1 MIKEIHSQIN
11 WLDVINPTD
20 EDLNFLKEKFD
31 FHPVLLSELKDP
43 STRMKIEVY
52 DRLMFMIYYFA
63 NYNEFEQTS
72 ETIEV
77 DFILTKDT
85 IITVRYQNYIVVDQI
100 FNSLKDNPSNP
111 YLAQTP
117 AHLLYY
123 ILEEG
128 LTFSLRQLAHIRE
141 KIQKI
146 EDELFNKNKNYQ
158 KNLIEKIA
166 IVKRDVLN
174 QRLIARPQHPI
185 LESLKQKGVQ
195 FFGKD
200 LEIYF
205 NDLLGDYEKV
215 WINLDNLKE
224 TIESL
229 ENTNNTFFESRTNE
243 VVKILTILT
252 FIMFPFSVIPNMFGM
267 NIEAI
272 PWAGS
277 PFGFLYVLGS
287 MILFAIIFL
296 LIIKI
301 KKWF

>member
-1 MIKEIHSQIN
+1 MKKEINSQIN
-11 WLDVINPTD
+11 WIDLVNPTD
-20 EDLNFLKEKFD
+20 EGLNHLKQKYDLHEILI
-31 FHPVLLSELKDP
+31 SELKEP
-43 STRMKIEVY
+43 STRTKIEIY
-52 DRLMFMIYYFA
+52 DRLMFIVYYLP
-63 NYNEFEQTS
+63 NYNEEEQNS
-72 ETIEV
+72 KAIEI
-77 DFILTKDT
+77 DFLLTKDS
-85 IITVRYQNYIVVDQI
+85 IITVRYQNYIMIDQI
-100 FNSLKDNPSNP
+100 FDSLKNDLSNY
-111 YLAQTP
+111 YLNQTP

-128 LTFSLRQLAHIRE
+128 LTFSLRQLVHIHD

-146 EDELFNKNKNYQ
+146 EDELFEKENHKE
-158 KNLIEKIA
+158 LIKKIA
-166 IVKRDVLN
+166 IIKRDVLN
-174 QRLIARPQHPI
+174 QRLIARPQHSI

-229 ENTNNTFFESRTNE
+229 ENTNNTFFESKTNE
-243 VVKILTILT
+243 IVKILTIIT

-267 NIEAI
+267 NIDFI
-272 PWAGS
+272 PFS
-277 PFGFLYVLGS
+277 TSLYGFWYVIAL
-287 MILFAIIFL
+287 ITFITLIFL
-296 LIIKI
+296 AAIKI

>member
-1 MIKEIHSQIN
+1 MRKEIHSQIN
-11 WLDVINPTD
+11 WIDLVNPTD
-20 EDLNFLKEKFD
+20 EDLNHLKQKYDLHEI
-31 FHPVLLSELKDP
+31 LISELKEP
-43 STRMKIEVY
+43 STRTKIEIY
-52 DRLMFMIYYFA
+52 DRLMFIVYYLP
-63 NYNEFEQTS
+63 NYNEEEQNS
-72 ETIEV
+72 EAIEI
-77 DFILTKDT
+77 DFLLTKDS
-85 IITVRYQNYIVVDQI
+85 IITVRYQNYLIIDQI
-100 FNSLKDNPSNP
+100 FDSLKNDLSNY
-111 YLAQTP
+111 YLNQTP

-128 LTFSLRQLAHIRE
+128 LTFSLRQLAHIHD

-146 EDELFNKNKNYQ
+146 EDELFEKENHKE
-158 KNLIEKIA
+158 LIKKIA
-166 IVKRDVLN
+166 IIKRDVLN
-174 QRLIARPQHPI
+174 QRLIARPQHPT

-229 ENTNNTFFESRTNE
+229 ENTNNTFFESKTNE
-243 VVKILTILT
+243 VVKILTIIT

-267 NIEAI
+267 NMDFI
-272 PWAGS
+272 PFS
-277 PFGFLYVLGS
+277 TSLYGFWYVIAL
-287 MILFAIIFL
+287 ITFIALIFLAII
-296 LIIKI
+296 KT

>member
-20 EDLNFLKEKFD
+20 EDLNFLKEQFD
-31 FHPVLLSELKDP
+31 LHPILLSELKKP
-43 STRMKIEVY
+43 STRTKIEVY
-52 DRLMFMIYYFA
+52 DRLMFIVYYFA
-63 NYNEFEQTS
+63 NYNELEQTS
-72 ETIEV
+72 EAMEI

-85 IITVRYQNYIVVDQI
+85 IITVHYQSYEVIDQI
-100 FNSLKDNPSNP
+100 FDSLKNNLSNS
-111 YLAQTP
+111 YLKQTP

-128 LTFSLRQLAHIRE
+128 LTFSLRQLSHIHD

-146 EDELFNKNKNYQ
+146 EDELFEKENHKQ
-158 KNLIEKIA
+158 LIKKIA
-166 IVKRDVLN
+166 IIKRDILN

-185 LESLKQKGVQ
+185 LESLKQKGIQ

-267 NIEAI
+267 NMDFI
-272 PWAGS
+272 PWSAS
-277 PFGFLYVLGS
+277 PYGFWY
-287 MILFAIIFL
+287 AIALITFITLIFL